1 VVPPT
6 RLPAVDPR
14 ELLPDPVDGADEA
27 EPRPLLLRLFRLF
40 DRSPKRLVLPR
51 IAPRLDVAPPDDM
64 DVALD
69 VMLGEPPLELLEVL
83 LPPLPEELPPEPP
96 PEEDREPPPEEDE
109 PADEPPVEPPP
120 PPPPPPRLR
129 PPENVPPSLRPLS

>member
-6 RLPAVDPR
+6 RLPEVDPR
-14 ELLPDPVDGADEA
+14 ELLPDPLEGAPDPEF
-27 EPRPLLLRLFRLF
+27 RLLLLRFPLLLDL
-40 DRSPKRLVLPR
+40 SPKRLVLPR
-51 IAPRLDVAPPDDM
+51 MAPRLEVVPPDDM

-109 PADEPPVEPPP
+109 PEDEPPVEP